1 MTPTER
7 IDVYARVTTICGV
20 ACVLGALVL
29 LTVAFWVGLFQ
40 SSIEAF
46 EGIAKYS
53 IAVFVT
59 GGCCVVIG
67 HVAHSFVKAFE

>member
-46 EGIAKYS
+46 EGVAKYS
-53 IAVFVT
+53 IAVFLT
-59 GGCCVVIG
+59 GACCVIIG
-67 HVAHSFVKAFE
+67 TTVHYFVKAVE